1 MAESTSPAT
10 ETTTGPETATVPQTQ
25 TVGPVP
31 PGRPKRADARRNYD
45 RLIAAAESAFA
56 EHGPEAS
63 LDGIAKAAGVGPG
76 TLYRHF
82 PTRRALLEAVYQE
95 RIAEL
100 CGLGADLADEPDP
113 VEALSRWL
121 HRVASHTLLYR
132 GLKDVLMADPA
143 DDGSPTDFSWCAAR
157 MRGTAGALL
166 NQARAAGT
174 VADDLQAVDLLRLVH
189 GVVLSTAYL
198 PEPERTAATDRLLDL
213 MLNGLRR
220 G

>member
-1 MAESTSPAT
+1 MAGSISPM
-10 ETTTGPETATVPQTQ
+10 PETATGPGTE
-25 TVGPVP
+25 TETETAGPVP

-56 EHGPEAS
+56 AHGPEAS

-100 CGLGADLADEPDP
+100 CGLGAELAEEPDP

-143 DDGSPTDFSWCAAR
+143 DDGRPTDFSWCAAR
-157 MRGTAGALL
+157 MRGTAGLL
-166 NQARAAGT
+166 LDQARQAGT
-174 VADDLQAVDLLRLVH
+174 VADDLQPVDLLRLVH